1 MIKEFVNDSPLSPDT
16 TLLILGAGFSG
27 QQIALLGQSLGIKV
41 LRTRRSI
48 EKEGTDLV
56 FDSESKTLPSKDVL
70 LSVTHLISC
79 IPPDPSG
86 KDPVLSSMGE
96 ELKQMPIKWAG
107 YLSTTGVYGNC
118 NGRWVSE
125 LDTPNPQQLRSKR
138 RLDCEIAWQRSGLPA
153 QILRLPGIYGPGRS
167 ALEML
172 KKGKAKMIDKP
183 NQVFSRI
190 HVDDIASATFHLI
203 KLAANGFKPDVVNI
217 ADDLPTSNLEVVSYG
232 ASLLNIPVPPIESF
246 EIASNSMS
254 EMALSF
260 WEENRRV
267 SNKMLKENIGYSLI
281 HPDYKSGLRSCLS
294 KSHQN
299 L

>member
-1 MIKEFVNDSPLSPDT
+1 MTKEFVNASPLASDE

-27 QQIALLGQSLGIKV
+27 QQIALLGKSLGMKV
-41 LRTRRSI
+41 LRTRRAL
-48 EKEGTDLV
+48 EKEFADLV
-56 FDSESKTLPSKDVL
+56 FDSESKTLPPKDVL
-70 LSVTHLISC
+70 RSVTHLISC

-125 LDTPNPQQLRSKR
+125 LDIPNPQQERSKR
-138 RLDCEIAWQRSGLPA
+138 RLACELSWQESGLPA

-172 KKGKAKMIDKP
+172 KKGKAKMVDKP

-190 HVDDIASATFHLI
+190 HVDDIAGATFHLI
-203 KLAANGFKPDVVNI
+203 NLASNGFKPDVVNI
-217 ADDLPTSNLEVVSYG
+217 ADDLPTSNLDVVRYG

-246 EIASNSMS
+246 EVAAKNMS
-254 EMALSF
+254 KMALSF

-267 SNKMLKENIGYSLI
+267 SNKMLRDEIGYSLI
-281 HPDYKSGLRSCLS
+281 HPDYKSGLRSCL
-294 KSHQN
+294 
-299 L
+299 